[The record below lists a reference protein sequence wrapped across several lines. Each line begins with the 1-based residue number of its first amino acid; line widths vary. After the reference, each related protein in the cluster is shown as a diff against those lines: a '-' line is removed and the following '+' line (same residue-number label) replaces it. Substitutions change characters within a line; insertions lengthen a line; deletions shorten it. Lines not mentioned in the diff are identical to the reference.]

1 LPELPPPPKIDPDEP
16 KVRQE
21 SVGFFFSKL
30 ALFIIAIRKP
40 ADPTPAHRLTP
51 AYPQDSAN
59 AVRSFMEKLSSAF
72 SPQDFQAFATL
83 VREYRQQQVTYG
95 EFEARLVQ
103 LFGHDRRHLLK
114 GMDSF
119 VPAEDRN
126 AFQRF
131 LKRQGVAV

>member
-1 LPELPPPPKIDPDEP
+1 
-16 KVRQE
+16 
-21 SVGFFFSKL
+21 
-30 ALFIIAIRKP
+30 
-40 ADPTPAHRLTP
+40 
-51 AYPQDSAN
+51 
-59 AVRSFMEKLSSAF
+59 MEKLSSSF

-83 VREYRQQQVTYG
+83 VREYRQQLVTYG

-103 LFGHDRRHLLK
+103 LFGHDRRYLLK

-119 VPAEDRN
+119 VPVEDRG